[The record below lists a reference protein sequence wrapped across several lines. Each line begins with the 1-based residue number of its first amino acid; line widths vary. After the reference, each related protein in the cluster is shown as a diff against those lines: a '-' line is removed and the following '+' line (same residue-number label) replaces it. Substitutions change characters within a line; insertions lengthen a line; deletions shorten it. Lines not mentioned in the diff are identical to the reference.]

1 MEKQKFITE
10 KPETILDLGTGYS
23 NVHLNA
29 VETVEATI
37 DMDGKS
43 KDQTIWM
50 ADVIRVANPPHRDA
64 IISAIIRDRF
74 TDDFREAALRKG
86 ILDQKDS
93 DYVSFNSYAEDA
105 KKMVADAG
113 VIE

>member
-1 MEKQKFITE
+1 MERQKFTAE

-23 NVHLNA
+23 NIHLNITEMIEGI
-29 VETVEATI
+29 VDE
-37 DMDGKS
+37 DGKS
-43 KDQTIWM
+43 KDETVWL

-64 IISAIIRDRF
+64 IISAIVRDRF

-93 DYVSFNSYAEDA
+93 DYVLFNSYAEDV
-105 KKMVADAG
+105 KKMVTDAG